1 MMASK
6 TAGELTTLLDYEA
19 ADLRNAVLL
28 IRGGTMLVML
38 LQGSY
43 LAADLYRGNS
53 AVLIDLLS
61 VALGSIAFAATYAKW
76 FTRHW
81 RLLPI
86 KVSIAEIALTA
97 FAAMHAGDPGRVLVS
112 VLLYSC
118 GTASLVPWS
127 PIWQQSL
134 NFFCVLVLLFQRHA
148 LAAQA
153 TGQLDIWIPVMVA
166 VGIGQFATTFGERHR
181 RQLRESAVALK
192 ESEQRFRSM
201 VDEVRDYAIFML
213 DPNLV
218 IVSWNAG
225 AERIYGYAAAEV
237 LGRSSA
243 MFLTEEGRRGAPER
257 AFRTAIDQGRF
268 EEEAARVRK
277 DGTRFLGN
285 IVMTALRDE
294 SGNLFGF
301 VEIVRDITEKKK
313 ADDERLQLIRE
324 QEARAQAELALA
336 ARDEFLAILSHELRN
351 PLGAISNALALLQR
365 KATDRDTSVRAVEI
379 ASRQTDKLTRLV
391 NDLLDLSRITSGK
404 VKLERVAVNVRHTV
418 DKAIQSFRTQA
429 MARQSNI
436 DVVAPDFPV
445 LADADPVRLEQI
457 VTNLLDNASKFT
469 NPGGHIAVEIE
480 RRDNYVIL
488 SVADDGIGIQSDM
501 VDRIF
506 TPFIQGETGRRGSS
520 SGLGLGLAIV
530 KRLVEQ
536 HGGEIS
542 VHSDGIGH
550 GSRFTISLP
559 LATATS
565 EYLPPA
571 ELHLEARQ
579 TIVIADDH
587 DDSLAS
593 LRDVLE
599 AQGHRIVTAPDGSAA
614 VIELMRHRPAVA
626 IIDIDMPGLSGH
638 EVAMRVRKEP
648 WAQSMLLIA
657 LTGHGFERDHS
668 KSLEAGF
675 DAHLQKPV
683 DLSELARLIREH
695 SKNCEAKAL

>member
-1 MMASK
+1 MASK
-6 TAGELTTLLDYEA
+6 RAGEPTTLLDYEA

-28 IRGGTMLVML
+28 IRGGTILVML
-38 LQGSY
+38 LQCSY

-81 RLLPI
+81 RMLPI
-86 KVSIAEIALTA
+86 TVSIAEIVLTA

-112 VLLYSC
+112 ILLYSC

-181 RQLRESAVALK
+181 RQLRESAIALK

-213 DPNLV
+213 DPNLM

-243 MFLTEEGRRGAPER
+243 MFLTDEGRRGASER

-365 KATDRDTSVRAVEI
+365 KATDRNTSVRAVEI
-379 ASRQTDKLTRLV
+379 APRQTDKLTRLV
-391 NDLLDLSRITSGK
+391 NDLLNLSRITSGK

-436 DVVAPDFPV
+436 DVVAPDFAV

-480 RRDNYVIL
+480 KRDNYVIL

-565 EYLPPA
+565 EYLPPP

-579 TIVIADDH
+579 TILIADDH

-593 LRDVLE
+593 LRDILE
-599 AQGHRIVTAPDGSAA
+599 AQGHRIVTAPDR
-614 VIELMRHRPAVA
+614 ICR
-626 IIDIDMPGLSGH
+626 
-638 EVAMRVRKEP
+638 
-648 WAQSMLLIA
+648 
-657 LTGHGFERDHS
+657 RD
-668 KSLEAGF
+668 
-675 DAHLQKPV
+675 
-683 DLSELARLIREH
+683 
-695 SKNCEAKAL
+695 